1 MEKKVADHPDRPQ
14 SLCVCAS
21 EVTAT
26 NTRHAPFCACQDL
39 QGLFRR
45 FASSEFFHSSYTKF
59 PRAQDNFSLLHTLF
73 LRHAY
78 EVDGRPRKRPGSP
91 RLLHKTAA
99 SEDLWS
105 VNFTELS
112 LDFEGAESSKGRALS
127 FIDPFPL
134 SVWACLP
141 KRWGQAQIAKRQE
154 LVASELKMKP
164 SASFSHH
171 SEHESLSR
179 EQGLCQRSKTDQD
192 LKNISKVPD
201 TMDVLGESDYEI
213 SDGVDDK
220 ELETSA
226 DIHVLVSSS
235 VHVKVRL
242 NHYQYLVLL
251 RMREVLQTLQ
261 EQLAQDT
268 QEVTGC
274 PVDPVSACVGAMFHS
289 AEVAL
294 LMNPAPGTV
303 LEPRSLDSDTTS
315 LIESELSPSDS
326 KEGLAAEEKEL
337 RSESSLEKGVRSAS
351 ELPEDS
357 GAENAGTGVTSAP
370 PAGLPR
376 SASDGALSTA
386 PQSQSAE
393 EKALV
398 EEAREAV
405 EALAAE
411 GPAEPSSRPHSP
423 PALPSSPAA
432 DTQPSG
438 RGNVALSAQAELIP
452 LKNIEVELSSALHIT
467 KDATKEALHV
477 TMDLTK
483 EAMSITKDAL
493 SLSREKMTS
502 TVQKMLSLPPTR

>member
-1 MEKKVADHPDRPQ
+1 MEKKVTDHPDRPQ
-14 SLCVCAS
+14 RLCICTS
-21 EVTAT
+21 EMTAT
-26 NTRHAPFCACQDL
+26 NTRHVPFCGCQDL
-39 QGLFRR
+39 QSLFRN

-59 PRAQDNFSLLHTLF
+59 PRSQDNFSLLHTLF

-78 EVDGRPRKRPGSP
+78 EVDDRPRKHPGFP
-91 RLLHKTAA
+91 QLLHKPSA

-105 VNFTELS
+105 MNFTELS

-154 LVASELKMKP
+154 LAASEMKIKP

-171 SEHESLSR
+171 SKNENLSR
-179 EQGLCQRSKTDQD
+179 EQWVCQRSKTDQD
-192 LKNISKVPD
+192 LKNIYKVPD
-201 TMDVLGESDYEI
+201 TMDVLGESDSEI
-213 SDGVDDK
+213 NDGVDDK

-251 RMREVLQTLQ
+251 RMKEVLQTLQ

-274 PVDPVSACVGAMFHS
+274 PVDPMSACVGVMFHS

-294 LMNPAPGTV
+294 LMNPAPGAV

-337 RSESSLEKGVRSAS
+337 RSESSLEKRMCSAS
-351 ELPEDS
+351 ELPEDT
-357 GAENAGTGVTSAP
+357 GLENAGTSVTSVP
-370 PAGLPR
+370 LERLPR

-386 PQSQSAE
+386 PRSQSVE
-393 EKALV
+393 EKGLV
-398 EEAREAV
+398 EEAHEAV
-405 EALAAE
+405 EALVAE
-411 GPAEPSSRPHSP
+411 GPAEPSSHPQSP
-423 PALPSSPAA
+423 PALPSSPAS
-432 DTQPSG
+432 DTQPLG
-438 RGNVALSAQAELIP
+438 RGNIALSGQAELIP

-483 EAMSITKDAL
+483 EAMSLTKDAL

-502 TVQKMLSLPPTR
+502 TMQKMLSLPPAR